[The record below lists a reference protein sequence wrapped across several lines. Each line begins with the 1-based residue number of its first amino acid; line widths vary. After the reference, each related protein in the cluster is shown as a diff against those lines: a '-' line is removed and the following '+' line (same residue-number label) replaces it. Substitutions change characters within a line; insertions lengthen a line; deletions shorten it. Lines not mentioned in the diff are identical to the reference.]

1 MTVFMIAPQRIAE
14 EFYRLEA
21 GSVCGLVRD
30 TLEQCVAVFSRCHS
44 SREVRRIKVQLT
56 TTGLREILQCMEKA
70 PNSFQQ

>member
-44 SREVRRIKVQLT
+44 DSEVRRIKVQL

>member
-1 MTVFMIAPQRIAE
+1 MTVYMTAPQTIAE

-44 SREVRRIKVQLT
+44 SSEVRRIKVQLP
-56 TTGLREILQCMEKA
+56 TGLREILQCPVKA

>member
-56 TTGLREILQCMEKA
+56 TGLREILQCMEKA